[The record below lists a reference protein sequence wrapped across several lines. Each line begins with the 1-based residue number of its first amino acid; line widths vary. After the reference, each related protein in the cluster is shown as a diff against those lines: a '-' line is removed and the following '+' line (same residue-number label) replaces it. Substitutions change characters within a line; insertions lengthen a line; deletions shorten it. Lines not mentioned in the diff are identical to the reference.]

1 MSKSTSFSTYSQV
14 EGKPL
19 LGKAGIVTGAGTGIG
34 KSIAIRLAEL
44 GADVGV
50 NYYMSEDGARKT
62 QAEIVEKGRRALL
75 LKCDVSKEVQVK
87 SMVERV
93 YNELGRIDFLVNN
106 AGGSGHADTDNSVEA
121 AIIEDWNII
130 IGANLTS
137 AFLCTHFVS
146 PIMIK
151 AKSGRIVNI
160 SSICGITGDCGPA
173 YCSAKAGMLG
183 LTRSSAATL
192 APYVQVNAILPGFV
206 SSNPHNAARVSKITP
221 GKRMGVPEDIA
232 ELTAHLISMKGTF
245 LTGSC
250 IVIDGGVTNGIIG
263 LSMDWITQR

>member
-19 LGKAGIVTGAGTGIG
+19 LGKAGIVTG
-34 KSIAIRLAEL
+34 
-44 GADVGV
+44 
-50 NYYMSEDGARKT
+50 
-62 QAEIVEKGRRALL
+62 ALL

-146 PIMIK
+146 PDH
-151 AKSGRIVNI
+151 A
-160 SSICGITGDCGPA
+160 
-173 YCSAKAGMLG
+173 
-183 LTRSSAATL
+183 
-192 APYVQVNAILPGFV
+192 
-206 SSNPHNAARVSKITP
+206 
-221 GKRMGVPEDIA
+221 
-232 ELTAHLISMKGTF
+232 
-245 LTGSC
+245 
-250 IVIDGGVTNGIIG
+250 
-263 LSMDWITQR
+263 